1 MTYKEV
7 LAQIGKRNSEKLTE
21 AVQAL
26 DVDKL
31 FWDVI
36 SLSEQ
41 REQTGLSRS
50 AVSVGGGIQ
59 VAAWNS
65 EQDRL
70 DDDNSTHPIFSCN
83 F

>member
-7 LAQIGKRNSEKLTE
+7 LAQIGKSDKLTE

-31 FWDVI
+31 TWDVI
-36 SLSEQ
+36 LVSEL

-70 DDDNSTHPIFSCN
+70 DDDNSTHPIFSCII
-83 F
+83 